1 MENVLIIGAT
11 GNIGVAAVLG
21 ALQSKRHVLAM
32 VRNQASAEKLFKHVG
47 TKNGITT
54 VEADIMSEGGVQTV
68 VDQVRAGKLPG
79 FQHVYSA
86 AGSAYGATPLTE
98 LTLKE
103 LRQIMSVNFESNFC
117 KISIAVVAAL
127 IYPLTSIVAYR
138 ATIPCLLEQ
147 KKATSFTLCT
157 GAQGDIGARAATAI
171 SQGPLFSM
179 ANVACRDS
187 TDSSVRF
194 NEVYLNCRVEVD
206 SSAAQTGAMKS
217 SDFARAYTE
226 LLSRPEI
233 KSSRIIVS
241 THDDLKDLKHK
252 KKIV

>member
-1 MENVLIIGAT
+1 MENVLVIGAT

-21 ALQSKRHVLAM
+21 ALQSKRHVLAI
-32 VRNQASAEKLFKHVG
+32 VRNQASADKLFKHVG

-54 VEADIMSEGGVQTV
+54 IEADIMSEGGVQTV

-86 AGSAYGATPLTE
+86 TGGAYGATPLTE
-98 LTLKE
+98 LSLNE
-103 LRQIMSVNFESNFC
+103 LRQIMSVNFESNFF
-117 KISIAVVAAL
+117 
-127 IYPLTSIVAYR
+127 AYR
-138 ATIPCLLEQ
+138 ATIPYLLEQ

-157 GAQGDIGARAATAI
+157 GAQGDIGARAAPAI

-179 ANVACRDS
+179 ANVACRDN
-187 TDSSVRF
+187 TDTSVRF

-217 SDFARAYTE
+217 SDFARSYTE

-252 KKIV
+252 KKIT